1 MEKRKNSALTMML
14 SNLFNGTLI
23 AFLFVLKWLGRML
36 FALLPGIVAVAIV
49 AFVVATMFNAS
60 NMLGNV
66 AGVLFGI
73 WGAALLGSKSFSSWG
88 AALLGSNTIT
98 PIDTSKITLP
108 SVEPFNELSQLTTM
122 RYNYA
127 NIVTISTEM
136 PPALQALYGSSLAL
150 VAVGHIEAGVDMGQ
164 MTQEDIAYDGETR
177 TLTLNIPAPTLTTC
191 YLDTQRTYVADQR
204 TGVFASNQPRLND
217 ESRRYALRRFRD
229 MAQEEGI
236 LADAQ
241 AKAEAVVKGFAE
253 TLVNAP
259 LPADAV
265 PVTVVVTTKP
275 APENA
280 PLVETCR

>member
-60 NMLGNV
+60 NMLGNA
-66 AGVLFGI
+66 AGVL
-73 WGAALLGSKSFSSWG
+73 FSSWG

-275 APENA
+275 APKNA